1 MACQGLEV
9 ADVIRTYREDFENA
23 RSGRLTSVEKRVLD
37 DITACRTAAMGGH
50 VDCCD
55 RCGHLEIS
63 YNSCRNRHCPKCL
76 ASAPTK
82 WLSDRESDLLPV
94 DYFHVVFTIP
104 REIATIALQNK
115 RIVYNILF
123 RSASE
128 TLRQVAADP
137 KHLGAEIGF
146 LAVLHT
152 WGQNLEHHPHV
163 HCVIPGGGISPD
175 RTEWLRCRQNFFLS
189 VKVLSRLFRG
199 KFLHYLLEAFK
210 KGKLEFHG
218 QLLDLRSDKAFR
230 AHLAPLYTKEWFVF
244 SKAPFG
250 GPAQVLKYL
259 ARYTHRVAISNRRL
273 VSMNNGNV
281 SFLWKD
287 YANGCRRRVMTLTAV
302 EFIRRF
308 LTHILPKG
316 FMRIRHYGFLANR
329 YRKQKLEQ
337 CRRLLDVRI
346 VDVDV
351 DSTDDGTSDREP
363 PDNPQERQ
371 ERTTRCPACKHGQ
384 MIQIFTLKPGQA
396 LPAEFVVQFH
406 DTS

>member
-37 DITACRTAAMGGH
+37 DIAACRTAAMGGH
-50 VDCCD
+50 VERCD

>member
-50 VDCCD
+50 VDRCD

-210 KGKLEFHG
+210 NGKLDFHG

-287 YANGCRRRVMTLTAV
+287 YANGCLRRVMTLTAV

>member
-50 VDCCD
+50 VDRCD

>member
-50 VDCCD
+50 VDRCD

-146 LAVLHT
+146 LVVLHT

-210 KGKLEFHG
+210 NGKLEFHG

>member
-50 VDCCD
+50 VDRCD

-82 WLSDRESDLLPV
+82 WLSARESDLLPV

-363 PDNPQERQ
+363 PDNPQEKQ

>member
-1 MACQGLEV
+1 
-9 ADVIRTYREDFENA
+9 
-23 RSGRLTSVEKRVLD
+23 
-37 DITACRTAAMGGH
+37 
-50 VDCCD
+50 
-55 RCGHLEIS
+55 
-63 YNSCRNRHCPKCL
+63 
-76 ASAPTK
+76 
-82 WLSDRESDLLPV
+82 
-94 DYFHVVFTIP
+94 
-104 REIATIALQNK
+104 
-115 RIVYNILF
+115 
-123 RSASE
+123 
-128 TLRQVAADP
+128 
-137 KHLGAEIGF
+137 
-146 LAVLHT
+146 
-152 WGQNLEHHPHV
+152 
-163 HCVIPGGGISPD
+163 
-175 RTEWLRCRQNFFLS
+175 
-189 VKVLSRLFRG
+189 
-199 KFLHYLLEAFK
+199 
-210 KGKLEFHG
+210 
-218 QLLDLRSDKAFR
+218 
-230 AHLAPLYTKEWFVF
+230 
-244 SKAPFG
+244 
-250 GPAQVLKYL
+250 
-259 ARYTHRVAISNRRL
+259 
-273 VSMNNGNV
+273 MNNGNV

-384 MIQIFTLKPGQA
+384 MIQIFTLKPGHA

>member
-9 ADVIRTYREDFENA
+9 ADVIRMYREDFENA

-50 VDCCD
+50 VDRCD

>member
-50 VDCCD
+50 VDRCD

-163 HCVIPGGGISPD
+163 HCVIPGGGISRD
-175 RTEWLRCRQNFFLS
+175 RTEWLRCRQNFSLS

-210 KGKLEFHG
+210 NGKLKFHG
-218 QLLDLRSDKAFR
+218 QLLGADNCITVCVMENLDPMGVHTGDSIVVAPSQTLTDKEYQMLRSASLRIIR
-230 AHLAPLYTKEWFVF
+230 ALGIEGGCNIQFSLAPHPWAAPYAYADGQEPSPGYYVIEVNPRVSRSSALA
-244 SKAPFG
+244 SKATGYPI
-250 GPAQVLKYL
+250 A
-259 ARYTHRVAISNRRL
+259 RVAAKIARQDVGR
-273 VSMNNGNV
+273 
-281 SFLWKD
+281 
-287 YANGCRRRVMTLTAV
+287 ATLQVGRKPHHVGMIRNHQPV
-302 EFIRRF
+302 ERSAQLGR
-308 LTHILPKG
+308 
-316 FMRIRHYGFLANR
+316 
-329 YRKQKLEQ
+329 
-337 CRRLLDVRI
+337 
-346 VDVDV
+346 
-351 DSTDDGTSDREP
+351 
-363 PDNPQERQ
+363 
-371 ERTTRCPACKHGQ
+371 
-384 MIQIFTLKPGQA
+384 
-396 LPAEFVVQFH
+396 
-406 DTS
+406 